1 MMGGE
6 FQESGRAFGVQREER
21 TCASFSGRSRT
32 GIRIG
37 RIALAIYVLLMLALL
52 ALPIGLVVF
61 ASFQGGMEAASR
73 PDGWSLSAY
82 EAVPMHYWDALWFT
96 IKSAFLATICAL
108 VLAIPAA
115 WGLVRGNLRER
126 RFVSALVLLPDAV
139 PSITLGIALLALF
152 VPLGLSNSFA
162 GITVALTVISLSMAL
177 RFTEALMEGVPEEL
191 EEAAVTMG
199 ASRFTALMTVVLPLL
214 AQGLAIAA
222 LFIFVHNL
230 VAFEL
235 LVFIAGP
242 RATPISVQLFSDI
255 VDRGV
260 LPQAIA
266 MSAIL
271 VYVAAAFY
279 MLVAMTVGT
288 RYLAGSVLSRKG

>member
-1 MMGGE
+1 MTGGE
-6 FQESGRAFGVQREER
+6 FQESGKAFGGTRGTKTR
-21 TCASFSGRSRT
+21 ANLPGRFRT
-32 GIRIG
+32 GIGIG
-37 RIALAIYVLLMLALL
+37 RIALTAYVLLMLALL
-52 ALPIGLVVF
+52 ALPIVLVVV
-61 ASFQGGMEAASR
+61 ASFQGGMEVASR

-82 EAVPMHYWDALWFT
+82 EAIPTNYWDALWFT
-96 IKSAFLATICAL
+96 IRSAFWATICAL
-108 VLAIPAA
+108 VLAVPAA

-162 GITVALTVISLSMAL
+162 GITVALTVISLAMAL

-191 EEAAVTMG
+191 EQAAVTMG
-199 ASRFTALMTVVLPLL
+199 ASRVTALTTVVLPLL
-214 AQGLAIAA
+214 APGLAIAA
-222 LFIFVHNL
+222 LFVFVHNL
-230 VAFEL
+230 VTFEL
-235 LVFIAGP
+235 LLFIAGP

-271 VYVAAAFY
+271 VYVGIAFHT
-279 MLVAMTVGT
+279 LVAMTVGA
-288 RYLAGSVLSRKG
+288 RYLAGSAMARKG

>member
-126 RFVSALVLLPDAV
+126 HFVSALVLLPDAV

-162 GITVALTVISLSMAL
+162 GITVALQSGFEGYVPKTRVVLFEAAMAAANGLAMEDAL
-177 RFTEALMEGVPEEL
+177 RTITLDAARVIGQEKRIGSL
-191 EEAAVTMG
+191 ERGKDAD
-199 ASRFTALMTVVLPLL
+199 L
-214 AQGLAIAA
+214 A
-222 LFIFVHNL
+222 LFDGDP
-230 VAFEL
+230 FEFTTHVCTVL
-235 LVFIAGP
+235 INGKIA
-242 RATPISVQLFSDI
+242 SDQC
-255 VDRGV
+255 R
-260 LPQAIA
+260 
-266 MSAIL
+266 
-271 VYVAAAFY
+271 
-279 MLVAMTVGT
+279 
-288 RYLAGSVLSRKG
+288 

>member
-1 MMGGE
+1 MTGGE
-6 FQESGRAFGVQREER
+6 FQENEKTFVAPREEG
-21 TCASFSGRSRT
+21 TRT
-32 GIRIG
+32 GLPGRFRFG
-37 RIALAIYVLLMLALL
+37 RIALVAYVLLILALL
-52 ALPIGLVVF
+52 ALPIGLVVV
-61 ASFQGGMEAASR
+61 ASFQGGMEVSPR
-73 PDGWSLSAY
+73 LDGWSLSAY
-82 EAVPMHYWDALWFT
+82 EAVPTHYWAALWFT
-96 IKSAFLATICAL
+96 IKSAFWATICAL
-108 VLAIPAA
+108 VLAVPAA

-126 RFVSALVLLPDAV
+126 RFVSALALLPDAV

-152 VPLGLSNSFA
+152 VPLGLSGSLA
-162 GITVALTVISLSMAL
+162 GITVALTAISLSMAF
-177 RFTEALMEGVPEEL
+177 RFTEALIEGVPEEM

-214 AQGLAIAA
+214 APGLAIAA

-230 VAFEL
+230 VTFEL

-242 RATPISVQLFSDI
+242 RATPISVQLFFDI
-255 VDRGV
+255 ADRGV

-271 VYVAAAFY
+271 VYVAIAFY
-279 MLVAMTVGT
+279 TLVAMTVGT